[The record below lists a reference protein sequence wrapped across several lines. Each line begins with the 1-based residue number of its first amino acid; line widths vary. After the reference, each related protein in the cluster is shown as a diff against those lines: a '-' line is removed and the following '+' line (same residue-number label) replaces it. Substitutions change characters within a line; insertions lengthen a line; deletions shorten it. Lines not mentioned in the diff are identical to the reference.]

1 MSSASRAESNIQIA
15 QTEGLHVNHRLIW
28 SLTAIEAAIWPRSL
42 PAQWLNATLAGDAIP
57 GVRMA
62 K

>member
-1 MSSASRAESNIQIA
+1 MSSAPRAESNIQIA
-15 QTEGLHVNHRLIW
+15 QTDGLHVTHQLVW
-28 SLTAIEAAIWPRSL
+28 SLTAIGAAIRPRSL
-42 PAQWLNATLAGDAIP
+42 PAKLRSATLAGDAIP